1 MKENKCIQLVRLPG
15 SGGTSALC
23 WQGLSCQHP
32 SLCAAAVSHG
42 TALPEE
48 FIVPA
53 DSGRRSAPRRQME
66 CICQSLSLIINFCH
80 SEQGNISL
88 PDPLRFDP
96 RRHLRDGQ
104 ANLPSRGTR
113 SSGGSVCRARS
124 SVHTKDAGKGTLC
137 SPYPLCRQGSV
148 EVRLLTSTE
157 EQWWTPNACKVTSP
171 CSAAPRT
178 FTTLIIS

>member
-1 MKENKCIQLVRLPG
+1 MYTASEASRERGDVSTLLTGPLL
-15 SGGTSALC
+15 SAPVSLH
-23 WQGLSCQHP
+23 GSCQSRHSTP
-32 SLCAAAVSHG
+32 RGVHCA
-42 TALPEE
+42 
-48 FIVPA
+48 
-53 DSGRRSAPRRQME
+53 GRQRQEKRSQASERQME

-113 SSGGSVCRARS
+113 SSGGSACRARS

-157 EQWWTPNACKVTSP
+157 EQ
-171 CSAAPRT
+171 
-178 FTTLIIS
+178 